1 MDLKVEKGLKTQI
14 VDGIGRATFEEG
26 VEVDVKRFEIT
37 SLRVKVIYQPVS
49 EDELITQGILSE
61 GNVGRSESA
70 KQHVKCTWAIECGTI
85 ALKLRATRSPAHPPL
100 NDSSCPPGHNTPVPL
115 RRSAPA
121 SFKRLLGGAA
131 SPFYTHQP
139 SRGNIVA
146 ELAPRCEHEDHT
158 EHDRLVGAIGQKL
171 Y

>member
-1 MDLKVEKGLKTQI
+1 MKTYFARRLT
-14 VDGIGRATFEEG
+14 DRAYAAC
-26 VEVDVKRFEIT
+26 D
-37 SLRVKVIYQPVS
+37 
-49 EDELITQGILSE
+49 
-61 GNVGRSESA
+61 
-70 KQHVKCTWAIECGTI
+70 
-85 ALKLRATRSPAHPPL
+85 SPAGARSFGVSLCAPA
-100 NDSSCPPGHNTPVPL
+100 HNTPLPL
-115 RRSAPA
+115 KRSPLG

-171 Y
+171 YQDEG

>member
-1 MDLKVEKGLKTQI
+1 VDLKVEKGLKTQI

-70 KQHVKCTWAIECGTI
+70 KQHVKCTWAIECGT
-85 ALKLRATRSPAHPPL
+85 
-100 NDSSCPPGHNTPVPL
+100 NGVPL
-115 RRSAPA
+115 RVQNGPTDVESAA
-121 SFKRLLGGAA
+121 EGHEAVARGEKSHICRGQSRQYLDVVERGA
-131 SPFYTHQP
+131 YV
-139 SRGNIVA
+139 GK
-146 ELAPRCEHEDHT
+146 LT
-158 EHDRLVGAIGQKL
+158 EVHS
-171 Y
+171 